1 MRVWLIHDKR
11 VFRFAYR
18 IPTLLIECMKH
29 RLIIASTLLLLAFHF
44 PLLAQPYRSLPLNG
58 ARWKI
63 NYTHKNFPLDLGSFF
78 MTSMGDTVIG
88 GLQATRVVTGQAA
101 ACSGQAFAFHV
112 RSRHFFH
119 QDSLGRVYELWPNG
133 QMVKRYDL
141 SLQVGDTLQTTDF
154 SSSPITYTVDSI
166 GILQFSDNIPRKAL
180 YVTAQTMNGTGFF
193 SPVVWVEGIGDI
205 YNGPVPVPGI
215 ESWNE
220 AACYSEDE
228 RLLVTN
234 PYIGPGCM
242 PNCNLLVG
250 MPTPSALTLTISPN
264 PARDHVRIT
273 QVQASA
279 LHARLLALDGR
290 VAGTWDLDGADAHT
304 LELPQVVPGLY
315 LLEVRDETG
324 RMVTRRVR
332 LE

>member
-1 MRVWLIHDKR
+1 
-11 VFRFAYR
+11 
-18 IPTLLIECMKH
+18 MKQ
-29 RLIIASTLLLLAFHF
+29 RLIIASTLLLLAFQF

-63 NYTHKNFPLDLGSFF
+63 NYVHKNFPLDLGAFF

-88 GLQATRVVTGQAA
+88 GLQATRVVTSQAA
-101 ACSGQAFAFHV
+101 ACSGQAIAFHV
-112 RSRHFFH
+112 RSRHYFH

-133 QMVKRYDL
+133 QMAKRYDL
-141 SLQVGDTLQTTDF
+141 SLPVGDTLQTTDF
-154 SSSPITYTVDSI
+154 SSSPITYTVDSV

-180 YVTAQTMNGTGFF
+180 YVTAQMMNGTGFF

-234 PYIGPGCM
+234 PYAGSACIFDCDR
-242 PNCNLLVG
+242 LL
-250 MPTPSALTLTISPN
+250 SAEATAPASITLSPN
-264 PARDHVRIT
+264 PAREQLHL
-273 QVQASA
+273 
-279 LHARLLALDGR
+279 LHADAQPLHVRLLALDGR
-290 VAGTWDLDGADAHT
+290 VLGTWDLGAATVHT
-304 LELPQVVPGLY
+304 LQLPAATAGLY
-315 LLEVRDETG
+315 LLEVRGADG
-324 RMVTRRVR
+324 RTQTQR
-332 LE
+332 LVLE